1 MNFSLAPDIEMIEYG
16 NFCRIGQ
23 IDWLSLSQC
32 TFTREKRRWK
42 SHDLQK
48 CNSKIDSF
56 LGKFFTLTGKL
67 YSLDICLYT
76 VNPSPQTSKKKTL
89 IHTTSQ
95 WICIQSLQSTSQKKT
110 ISIKLLPRVTIST
123 VISAMMYRLYVVSG
137 YSLMVGNIHMW
148 SGQKHRSQVVR
159 EEKKLMMIKCDSC
172 YTAIILSSINF
183 LI

>member
-16 NFCRIGQ
+16 NFCRIVQ
-23 IDWLSLSQC
+23 IDWLALSQC
-32 TFTREKRRWK
+32 TLAREKRRWK

-67 YSLDICLYT
+67 YSLDICLYS
-76 VNPSPQTSKKKTL
+76 VNLSPQTCKKKTL

-95 WICIQSLQSTSQKKT
+95 WICIQSLQSPSQKKT
-110 ISIKLLPRVTIST
+110 IKLLPRLAIST
-123 VISAMMYRLYVVSG
+123 VISAMMYWLFVVSG

-148 SGQKHRSQVVR
+148 SGQKQRSEVLR
-159 EEKKLMMIKCDSC
+159 KEKKLMMIKCDSC

-183 LI
+183 QI